1 MAMTTIM
8 LMAHSGWRWI
18 VLILMVVTLLDM
30 LLGWFSK
37 RNWNYT
43 VDSGLLTA
51 TRVSMYIQVALGIV
65 LWILMG
71 YWSNMRFT
79 GEHAIVLLL
88 ALGAVEFGAARAKK
102 LEDPTSKYKFG
113 AIGLIIA
120 LVLVIVGLQAVGGVF
135 V

>member
-1 MAMTTIM
+1 MTYFM

-18 VLILMVVTLLDM
+18 VLLLMIVTLLDM
-30 LLGWFSK
+30 LFGWFSK
-37 RNWNYT
+37 RHWNYT
-43 VDSGLLTA
+43 VDSGLLIA
-51 TRVSMYIQVALGIV
+51 TRISLYIQVALGIV

-79 GEHAIVLLL
+79 AEHAVVLLL
-88 ALGAVEFGAARAKK
+88 AVGAVEFGAARAKK
-102 LEDPTSKYKFG
+102 LEDSTSKYKFG

-120 LVLVIVGLQAVGGVF
+120 LVLVIVGLQVVGGVF

>member
-1 MAMTTIM
+1 MTTFV

-18 VLILMVVTLLDM
+18 VLILIVVTLLDM
-30 LLGWFSK
+30 LFGWFSK

-43 VDSGLLTA
+43 VDSGLLIA
-51 TRVSMYIQVALGIV
+51 TRISLYIQVALGVV

-79 GEHAIVLLL
+79 AEHAIVLLL
-88 ALGAVEFGAARAKK
+88 AVGAVEFGAGRAKR
-102 LEDPTSKYKFG
+102 LDDSTSKYKFG

-120 LVLVIVGLQAVGGVF
+120 VVLVLVGLRIVGGPFA
-135 V
+135 